1 MNTGQDE
8 EPLPST
14 GTRGSGGTPPMA
26 ETNHGR
32 TNLYKGSNRRAK
44 TGGSTNRKKNIEEL
58 NWRKE
63 QSERQSVNE
72 ELNRRWIGA
81 GENDSK
87 KDIETRTGRKY
98 RNRYWQDERL

>member
-44 TGGSTNRKKNIEEL
+44 TERHRLPETKTGEVGAMKAVASR
-58 NWRKE
+58 
-63 QSERQSVNE
+63 RQSCTV
-72 ELNRRWIGA
+72 IG
-81 GENDSK
+81 GTD
-87 KDIETRTGRKY
+87 
-98 RNRYWQDERL
+98 QP